1 MAIFPEAAT
10 PPHVKICGIRRVE
23 DGLLALGLGASFLG
37 LILTERSKRHLAVG
51 EAEAVAAGIRAV
63 RAEARLVGVFVDEPA
78 GEIAGTAER
87 LGLFAVQVHGNAGE
101 VSARLGPGRVIA
113 AGAIRD
119 AASAEAMAGL
129 DAGLGAVLADAHAP
143 GMAGGTGQTFDHG
156 LVRGLIGAR
165 RVFLAGG
172 LKPDN
177 IAEVVAGLKPGP
189 WPYAF
194 DLSSGVEESPGVKS
208 EAKLRA
214 FFAEYAAAFAGP
226 GA

>member
-1 MAIFPEAAT
+1 MTKFPEAAC

-37 LILTERSKRHLAVG
+37 LILTARSRRHLAMG
-51 EAEAVAAGIRAV
+51 EAEAVAAGIRAKQP
-63 RAEARLVGVFVDEPA
+63 EARLVGVFVDEPTE
-78 GEIAGTAER
+78 EIAAAAER
-87 LGLFAVQVHGNAGE
+87 LGLFAVQVHGGAEE
-101 VSARLGPGRVIA
+101 VSALLGPGRVIA

-172 LKPDN
+172 LKPEN
-177 IAEVVAGLKPGP
+177 IAAVVAGLKPGP
-189 WPYAF
+189 MPYAF

-208 EAKLRA
+208 EARLRG
-214 FFAEYAAAFAGP
+214 FFAEYAAVFAEP